1 LPVISLIN
9 IDNLRLLIAEED
21 LSMKGSALTF
31 REKLGY
37 GMGDAGC
44 NMINGA
50 IMLFLTYFYTDIF
63 GLAPA
68 LVGGL
73 LLSVRV
79 LDAVT
84 DPIMGAIADRT
95 QSRWGRFRPWLL
107 WMSLPYVLFSVLMF
121 TTPEWTYN
129 SKVIYAFVTYFL
141 MSLTYTAIS
150 IPYCSLGG
158 VITNDPHE
166 RVSCQ
171 SYRFVMVGV
180 ATLILSLSL
189 LPLVDWFGQG
199 DKARGYQMAMSVLAL
214 IGFFMFLFCFATV
227 RERIRPAVPNND
239 DLKNDLR
246 DVWKND
252 QWVRM
257 LLLTFCNVC
266 PGFIRMAAT
275 MYYVTWV
282 MGQSTHF
289 ATLFISLGVVGM
301 MIGSTLAKVLTDR
314 WCKLKVFFWT
324 NILLAIFSCGF
335 YWLNP
340 HATTLVVAAYF
351 VLNILHQIPSPLHWS
366 LMADV
371 DDYGEWKTG
380 KRSTGISFSGNL
392 FFLKVGLA
400 VAGALVGFLLSWYGY
415 DAGAKQ
421 QSGDTLHGIVLMFT
435 IIPAVGYLIT
445 AGVVRL
451 LKVDNRL
458 MHTIQQD
465 LALRRENFR
474 ELHEIRPSHAATI
487 KPGEVK

>member
-1 LPVISLIN
+1 MK
-9 IDNLRLLIAEED
+9 ATA
-21 LSMKGSALTF
+21 LSVK
-31 REKLGY
+31 EKIGY

-44 NMINGA
+44 NMIGGA
-50 IMLFLTYFYTDIF
+50 IMLFLSYFYTDVF

-68 LVGGL
+68 MVGIL

-95 QSRWGRFRPWLL
+95 RSRWGRFRPWLL
-107 WMSLPYVLFSVLMF
+107 WVSVPYVLFSVLMF
-121 TTPEWTYN
+121 TTPEWSYQ
-129 SKVIYAFVTYFL
+129 SKVIYAFITYFL
-141 MSLTYTAIS
+141 MSLSYTAIN

-158 VITNDPHE
+158 VITNDPGE

-171 SYRFVMVGV
+171 SYRFVMVGI

-189 LPLVDWFGQG
+189 LPLAEWFGG
-199 DKARGYQMAMSVLAL
+199 ADRARGYQMAMGVLAT
-214 IGFFMFLFCFATV
+214 IGLFMFLFCFATV
-227 RERIRPAVPNND
+227 RERITPAVPSND
-239 DLKNDLR
+239 DLKADLK

-252 QWVRM
+252 QWVRI

-282 MGQSTHF
+282 MQQSTSF

-301 MIGSTLAKVLTDR
+301 MIGSTLAKPLTDR

-324 NILLAIFSCGF
+324 NIVLAIFSTGF
-335 YWLNP
+335 WFLDP
-340 HATTLVVAAYF
+340 HATVLILVMYF
-351 VLNILHQIPSPLHWS
+351 LLNILHQIPSPLHWS

-400 VAGALVGFLLSWYGY
+400 VAGAMVGFLLSWYGY

-421 QSGDTLHGIVLMFT
+421 QSATAINGIMLLFT
-435 IIPAVGYLIT
+435 VIPGVGYLIT
-445 AGVVRL
+445 AGVIRL
-451 LKVDNRL
+451 LKVDRQL
-458 MHTIQQD
+458 MQTIQID
-465 LALRRENFR
+465 LAKRRENYR
-474 ELHEIRPSHAATI
+474 ELSDYREGKPLDI
-487 KPGEVK
+487 KPEGAA

>member
-1 LPVISLIN
+1 MN
-9 IDNLRLLIAEED
+9 ENK
-21 LSMKGSALTF
+21 LSVK
-31 REKLGY
+31 EKIGY

-44 NMINGA
+44 NMIGGA
-50 IMLFLTYFYTDIF
+50 IMMFLSYFYTDIF

-68 LVGGL
+68 LVGVL

-95 QSRWGRFRPWLL
+95 QTRWGRFRPYLL
-107 WMSLPYVLFSVLMF
+107 WVSFPYVIFSVLMF

-141 MSLTYTAIS
+141 MSLTYTAIN

-158 VITNDPHE
+158 VITADPKE

-171 SYRFVMVGV
+171 SYRFIMVGI
-180 ATLILSLSL
+180 ATLILSSTL
-189 LPLVDWFGQG
+189 LPMADWFGG
-199 DKARGYQMAMSVLAL
+199 EDKAKGYQMAMGVLAL
-214 IGFFMFLFCFATV
+214 IGLFMFLFCFATV
-227 RERIRPAVPNND
+227 RERIKPAVPSND
-239 DLKNDLR
+239 ALKQDLR

-252 QWVRM
+252 QWVRI

-275 MYYVTWV
+275 MYYVVWV
-282 MGQSTHF
+282 MEKSTHF
-289 ATLFISLGVVGM
+289 ATLFISLGVIGM
-301 MIGSTLAKVLTDR
+301 MFGSALAKPLTDR
-314 WCKLKVFFWT
+314 YCKLKVFFWT
-324 NILLAIFSCGF
+324 NIVLALFSCGF
-335 YWLNP
+335 YWVNP
-340 HATTLVVAAYF
+340 HATTLVLVLYF
-351 VLNILHQIPSPLHWS
+351 LLNILHQLPSPLHWS

-400 VAGALVGFLLSWYGY
+400 VAGAMVGFLLSAYGY
-415 DAGAKQ
+415 DADAAR
-421 QSGDTLHGIVLMFT
+421 QSDSAVGGIILLFT
-435 IIPAVGYLIT
+435 VIPGIGYLIT

-451 LKVDNRL
+451 LKVDRN
-458 MHTIQQD
+458 MMIQIQSD
-465 LALRRENFR
+465 LAKRRENYQ
-474 ELHEIRPSHAATI
+474 ELNALIDAKQA
-487 KPGEVK
+487 KPHTV

>member
-1 LPVISLIN
+1 MK
-9 IDNLRLLIAEED
+9 ATA
-21 LSMKGSALTF
+21 LSIK
-31 REKLGY
+31 EKIGY

-44 NMINGA
+44 NMIGGA
-50 IMLFLTYFYTDIF
+50 IMLFLSYFYTDVF

-68 LVGGL
+68 LVGVL

-95 QSRWGRFRPWLL
+95 RSRWGRFRPWLL
-107 WMSLPYVLFSVLMF
+107 WVSLPYVLFAVLMF
-121 TTPEWTYN
+121 TTPDWSYE

-141 MSLTYTAIS
+141 MSLAYTAIN

-158 VITNDPHE
+158 VITNDPGE

-171 SYRFVMVGV
+171 SYRFVMVGI

-189 LPLVDWFGQG
+189 LPLAEWFGG
-199 DKARGYQMAMSVLAL
+199 EDKARGYQMAMGVMAI
-214 IGFFMFLFCFATV
+214 IGLCMFLFCFATV
-227 RERIRPAVPNND
+227 RERIKPAVPSND
-239 DLKNDLR
+239 QLKADLK

-252 QWVRM
+252 QWVRI
-257 LLLTFCNVC
+257 LLLTLCNVC

-275 MYYVTWV
+275 MYYVIWV
-282 MGQSTHF
+282 MQQSTSF

-324 NILLAIFSCGF
+324 NIVLAIFSSGF
-335 YWLNP
+335 YFLDP
-340 HATTLVVAAYF
+340 QVTVLIVVMYF
-351 VLNILHQIPSPLHWS
+351 LLNIFHQIPSPLHWS

-380 KRSTGISFSGNL
+380 KRITGISFSGNL

-400 VAGALVGFLLSWYGY
+400 VAGAMVGFLLSWYGY

-421 QSGDTLHGIVLMFT
+421 QSASAINGIMLLFT
-435 IIPAVGYLIT
+435 VIPGVGYLIT

-451 LKVDNRL
+451 MKVDRQL
-458 MHTIQQD
+458 MQTIQID
-465 LALRRENFR
+465 LAKRRENYR
-474 ELHEIRPSHAATI
+474 ELSEYRDEKSIEI
-487 KPGEVK
+487 KPEGVA

>member
-1 LPVISLIN
+1 MQG
-9 IDNLRLLIAEED
+9 EK
-21 LSMKGSALTF
+21 LSV
-31 REKLGY
+31 REKIGY

-44 NMINGA
+44 NMIGGA
-50 IMLFLTYFYTDIF
+50 IMLFLNYFYTDVF

-68 LVGGL
+68 LVGIL

-107 WMSLPYVLFSVLMF
+107 WVCVPYVLFSVLMF
-121 TTPEWTYN
+121 TTPEWSYN
-129 SKVIYAFVTYFL
+129 SKVIWAFATYFL
-141 MSLTYTAIS
+141 MSLTYTAIN

-158 VITNDPHE
+158 VITSDPGE

-180 ATLILSLSL
+180 ATLILSLTL
-189 LPLVDWFGQG
+189 LPLADWFGG
-199 DKARGYQMAMSVLAL
+199 DNKARGYQMAMGVMAL
-214 IGFFMFLFCFATV
+214 VALLMFLFCFATV
-227 RERIRPAVPNND
+227 RERIRPAAPTND
-239 DLKNDLR
+239 DIKNDLR
-246 DVWKND
+246 DAWKND
-252 QWVRM
+252 QWVRI
-257 LLLTFCNVC
+257 LLLTLCNVC

-282 MGQSTHF
+282 MQQSTHF

-324 NILLAIFSCGF
+324 NIVLAVFSCAF
-335 YWLNP
+335 
-340 HATTLVVAAYF
+340 YF
-351 VLNILHQIPSPLHWS
+351 VNPQATMMVLVLYFLLNILHQIPSPLHWS

-380 KRSTGISFSGNL
+380 KRITGISFSGNL

-400 VAGALVGFLLSWYGY
+400 VAGAMVGFLLSWYGY

-421 QSGDTLHGIVLMFT
+421 QSASAVNGIVLLFT
-435 IIPAVGYLIT
+435 VIPGIGYLVT

-451 LKVDNRL
+451 LKVDRTL
-458 MHTIQQD
+458 MLQIQRD
-465 LALRRENFR
+465 LAQRRADA
-474 ELHEIRPSHAATI
+474 PHAAPAAALQPQGTD
-487 KPGEVK
+487 PQGASR